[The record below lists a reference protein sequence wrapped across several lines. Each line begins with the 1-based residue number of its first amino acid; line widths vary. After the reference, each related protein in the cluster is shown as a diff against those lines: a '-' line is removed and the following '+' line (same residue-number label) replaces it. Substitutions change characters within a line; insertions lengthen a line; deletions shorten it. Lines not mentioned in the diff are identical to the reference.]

1 MAQSHYLINIPH
13 TLFEILEPGIKKNL
27 FLSVVWS
34 IFSLFP
40 FLRAS
45 STEKTSQ
52 ITGKLILEKGE
63 GRQGIYVLKGR
74 EGPSRLP
81 FIWEY
86 LQPYIYQCLKLLIR
100 HWLASLLVYYL
111 LRIQKHRIISPRKAA
126 VTMDLS
132 IPSKPPGNNII
143 FYRNLGYILQNFSK
157 ISWILTWK

>member
-13 TLFEILEPGIKKNL
+13 TIWNSRTRDQEKFISLCCLIYILS
-27 FLSVVWS
+27 LS
-34 IFSLFP
+34 

-143 FYRNLGYILQNFSK
+143 SYRNLGYILQNFSK

>member
-1 MAQSHYLINIPH
+1 MVQSHYLINIPH
-13 TLFEILEPGIKKNL
+13 TIWNSRTRDQGKFISLCCLIYIL
-27 FLSVVWS
+27 
-34 IFSLFP
+34 SLF

-45 STEKTSQ
+45 STEKT
-52 ITGKLILEKGE
+52 TGKLILEKGE
-63 GRQGIYVLKGR
+63 GRQGIYVLKSR

-143 FYRNLGYILQNFSK
+143 SYRNLGYILQNFSK
-157 ISWILTWK
+157 ILWILTWK

>member
-13 TLFEILEPGIKKNL
+13 TIWNSRTRDQGKFISLCCLIYIL
-27 FLSVVWS
+27 
-34 IFSLFP
+34 SLF

-63 GRQGIYVLKGR
+63 GRQGIYVLKSR

-143 FYRNLGYILQNFSK
+143 SYRNLGYILQNFSK
-157 ISWILTWK
+157 ILWILTWK